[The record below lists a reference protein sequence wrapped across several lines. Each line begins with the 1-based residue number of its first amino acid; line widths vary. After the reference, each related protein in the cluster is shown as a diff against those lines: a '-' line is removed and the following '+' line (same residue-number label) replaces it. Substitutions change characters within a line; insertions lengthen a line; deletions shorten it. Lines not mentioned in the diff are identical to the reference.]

1 MKALIDDPIAL
12 RDRLL
17 SPFADPAGFGLPDYR
32 ALPSGSDNQ
41 KGVLSQTKRMNVA
54 WLRAKKVKQANEES
68 GGEAES
74 LPEDDGQAS
83 IREAVRWVLTNLG
96 DGKARPP
103 SRLARSIQRYAKEN
117 EQGFMDKYVPVLM
130 RGEKDEER
138 PKTVEERIKV
148 SVGEAQAAVREYLE
162 EFRRSRGVVSQSRED
177 VTKES

>member
-1 MKALIDDPIAL
+1 M
-12 RDRLL
+12 
-17 SPFADPAGFGLPDYR
+17 PDYR

-83 IREAVRWVLTNLG
+83 IREAVRWVLAHLG
-96 DGKARPP
+96 DRAEKPP
-103 SRLARSIQRYAKEN
+103 TRLARAIQKYARKN
-117 EQGFMDKYVPVLM
+117 EQGFMDKYVPVLL
-130 RGEKDEER
+130 RGEKPEDR